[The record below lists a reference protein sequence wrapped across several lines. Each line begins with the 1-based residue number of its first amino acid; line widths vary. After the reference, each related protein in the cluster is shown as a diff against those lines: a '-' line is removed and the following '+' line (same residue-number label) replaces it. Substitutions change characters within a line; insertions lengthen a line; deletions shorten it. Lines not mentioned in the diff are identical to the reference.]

1 MDLSD
6 NLRYYRKT
14 NRMTQKELASVLGTN
29 NTNISNWE
37 KGISKPDIE
46 TLIRISKYFEVS
58 LDELL
63 FKEKRQIDKVRG
75 QTPAYLQPGIT
86 FEHERQTSVPQLSPF
101 SLGSDSRMERQLVPL
116 YDLEAT
122 AGLVPLLTRQHE
134 PVDHISIPDL
144 PRCDGAVYV
153 RGDSMYPLL
162 KSGDIVLYR
171 QVANPQAI
179 IWGEM
184 YLISFTYNEEEYIS
198 VKYVK
203 KSDGHPGQVQLVS
216 YNPHHAPIEIDV
228 SSIRAMAMVK
238 ASIRFNTMG

>member
-1 MDLSD
+1 MELPE
-6 NLRYYRKT
+6 NLKYYRKL
-14 NRMTQKELASVLGTN
+14 NGITQKELANALSTN

-37 KGISKPDIE
+37 KGVSKPDIE
-46 TLIRISKYFEVS
+46 TLIRISKYFEIS
-58 LDELL
+58 IDELL
-63 FKEKRQIDKVRG
+63 FKAKRREGKARG
-75 QTPAYLQPGIT
+75 QIPAYPQPGIT

-101 SLGSDSRMERQLVPL
+101 SLGSDSRMDRQQVPL

-134 PVDHISIPDL
+134 PIDHISIPDL

-171 QVANPQAI
+171 QVSNPNCV

-184 YLISFTYNEEEYIS
+184 YLVSFLYNEEEYIS

-203 KSDGHPGQVQLVS
+203 KAEGKPGQVQLVS
-216 YNPHHAPIEIDV
+216 YNPHHAPIEIEI